1 MKIFRCERGLAMIET
16 VIATSV
22 IAILCS
28 IAVPRLSRMLD
39 EVCVDYEIRCLHSA
53 LHYTQSV
60 SRISQYQTFRFG
72 VPTGYS
78 MSYIEC
84 YMPSS
89 GDARYVVR
97 RPQVG
102 SSSVFRIKE
111 YHYLERGATL
121 NNPITDQF
129 RFRANGEFYTT
140 GGTLT
145 LSKGK
150 SKRYIALTNYGRIR
164 ITDKKP

>member
-1 MKIFRCERGLAMIET
+1 MIET

-60 SRISQYQTFRFG
+60 SRISQYQTFRFD
-72 VPTGYS
+72 VPTGYG
-78 MSYIEC
+78 MSIIEC
-84 YMPSS
+84 RLFAQTSPPQYC
-89 GDARYVVR
+89 VR
-97 RPQVG
+97 KAVNPLTK
-102 SSSVFRIKE
+102 IKE
-111 YHYLERGATL
+111 YHYLDRGSS
-121 NNPITDQF
+121 ITDPIGGQF
-129 RFRANGEFYTT
+129 MFRANGEFYTN

-150 SKRYIALTNYGRIR
+150 STRYIALTNYGRIR